1 MKIIIFGGNG
11 FIGKHLASL
20 LKKKNRV
27 YIYGN
32 IDYSKKNKNL
42 IKYKKENF
50 VKLIKKIKPNII
62 FFLGGNS
69 YPNNTINDFLHDFK
83 STNLVIQELLNAMTF
98 TSFKGLF
105 FFASSIAVY
114 GSVQSSKNIKENHNL
129 NPESF
134 YGNSKLIAEQQIRF
148 ISKNSKFKSIVL
160 RFSSVYG
167 PGLKR
172 QIVYQILKQLI
183 SKKNI
188 NLYGSEL
195 DRRQFLYVKDCA
207 KILELLV
214 HLKYKNFQVY
224 NVASGKKIKIINL
237 IKILEKKLDRKINV
251 KFFNKL
257 KSPKLPE
264 LSNVKILK
272 QIGNFK
278 FTEIGTGLIET
289 LNWIKNKN

>member
-1 MKIIIFGGNG
+1 
-11 FIGKHLASL
+11 
-20 LKKKNRV
+20 
-27 YIYGN
+27 
-32 IDYSKKNKNL
+32 
-42 IKYKKENF
+42 
-50 VKLIKKIKPNII
+50 
-62 FFLGGNS
+62 
-69 YPNNTINDFLHDFK
+69 
-83 STNLVIQELLNAMTF
+83 MTF

-278 FTEIGTGLIET
+278 FTEIGIGLIET
-289 LNWIKNKN
+289 LNWIKKKN

>member
-278 FTEIGTGLIET
+278 FTEIGIGLIET

>member
-278 FTEIGTGLIET
+278 FTEIGIGLIET
-289 LNWIKNKN
+289 LNWIKKKN

>member
-1 MKIIIFGGNG
+1 
-11 FIGKHLASL
+11 
-20 LKKKNRV
+20 
-27 YIYGN
+27 
-32 IDYSKKNKNL
+32 
-42 IKYKKENF
+42 
-50 VKLIKKIKPNII
+50 
-62 FFLGGNS
+62 
-69 YPNNTINDFLHDFK
+69 
-83 STNLVIQELLNAMTF
+83 MTF

-148 ISKNSKFKSIVL
+148 ISKNSKFKSIIL

-183 SKKNI
+183 NKKKV

-237 IKILEKKLDRKINV
+237 IKILEKN
-251 KFFNKL
+251 
-257 KSPKLPE
+257 
-264 LSNVKILK
+264 
-272 QIGNFK
+272 
-278 FTEIGTGLIET
+278 
-289 LNWIKNKN
+289 